1 MDKKKVLKI
10 SIIVVLL
17 LVIVLMFFK
26 FYNYNNLK
34 NGNNIGDKTLMEI
47 EEYILNISSYTTD
60 MEVVIESNKNVNK
73 YIMHQ
78 EFVAPN
84 IVSQK
89 IIEPKNIEGL
99 TVKYDGNNLE
109 IFNSNLNLNTIYE
122 NYVRKYLI
130 GKGIGN
136 VNDLQNNA
144 TNYVSAVNQAK
155 FLTEMMNSNFLTEEE
170 LDVVKR
176 ARNYKTTSHPKSC
189 DIITYK
195 YATGLEAL
203 IGYLDLKNK
212 KERIDEI
219 MNFIL
224 ER

>member
-1 MDKKKVLKI
+1 M
-10 SIIVVLL
+10 
-17 LVIVLMFFK
+17 
-26 FYNYNNLK
+26 
-34 NGNNIGDKTLMEI
+34 
-47 EEYILNISSYTTD
+47 
-60 MEVVIESNKNVNK
+60 NV
-73 YIMHQ
+73 
-78 EFVAPN
+78 
-84 IVSQK
+84 
-89 IIEPKNIEGL
+89 
-99 TVKYDGNNLE
+99 LE
-109 IFNSNLNLNTIYE
+109 INVLVLAYLGDTIYE
-122 NYVRKYLI
+122 NYIRRHLI
-130 GKGIGN
+130 NSGIGN

-155 FLTEMMNSNFLTEEE
+155 FLTEMTNSNFLTEEE

-203 IGYLDLKNK
+203 IGYLDLKNN